1 VNVGY
6 PVNSTDDDLFF
17 TPVGD
22 GFRGYYAK
30 FEPSGFGK
38 MDLFIYDI
46 FNDRNPRNFYV
57 TGKADINNLRQEF
70 PEKITVTAVNNA
82 DASRSVSTVSDPVT
96 GIYALRLP
104 QGSFN
109 FNYAA
114 DGAAGL
120 SKMVEMPLTH
130 RGDTVQLEQVT
141 LPNADFVADMHVMTD
156 TTIAV
161 TSGAPMSFNLKV
173 EPRSILKIEAI
184 TGDSVYQSASR
195 QMSDTAFTFSF
206 VPPKGDSK
214 VVFSLTDRFGNNTSA
229 SVSINRTDVTR
240 ISKPQYEKIIARQ
253 QIETLLEILKKYADD
268 DVIAILNTIDPEKEK
283 PGTTDDLISLIK
295 ERASSAGIAPVVIDK
310 LALEV
315 ALKEGIVTQAAVD
328 LMYQKSEGPIHDA
341 LAEINVQDLKIRN
354 WNDLVTYIESHTAG
368 AITGADLRTLA
379 EYILMDPEPGID
391 ILRQKVLFASTLA
404 DDSVA
409 IRDAVT
415 AVDAKEPKFQGEWLN
430 MLLQESA
437 NKGIAETINRISTAI
452 SHKPGTNAPGLLTVL
467 ILNSEAGLKTYLS
480 GIDIKSLKIRKPV
493 NLITHLNEAVAGGKV
508 RADEFGKA
516 FATTIVNANLSNE
529 EITENMTGEGFGW
542 FWWLILI
549 VLILLFYIIW
559 RTRKKVKTDK

>member
-1 VNVGY
+1 MAS
-6 PVNSTDDDLFF
+6 PPLDDHPSFEDLFAEREAIVKGESYRLASNYSF
-17 TPVGD
+17 
-22 GFRGYYAK
+22 
-30 FEPSGFGK
+30 
-38 MDLFIYDI
+38 
-46 FNDRNPRNFYV
+46 
-57 TGKADINNLRQEF
+57 
-70 PEKITVTAVNNA
+70 
-82 DASRSVSTVSDPVT
+82 ASRPD
-96 GIYALRLP
+96 
-104 QGSFN
+104 
-109 FNYAA
+109 
-114 DGAAGL
+114 
-120 SKMVEMPLTH
+120 
-130 RGDTVQLEQVT
+130 
-141 LPNADFVADMHVMTD
+141 
-156 TTIAV
+156 
-161 TSGAPMSFNLKV
+161 
-173 EPRSILKIEAI
+173 
-184 TGDSVYQSASR
+184 
-195 QMSDTAFTFSF
+195 
-206 VPPKGDSK
+206 
-214 VVFSLTDRFGNNTSA
+214 
-229 SVSINRTDVTR
+229 
-240 ISKPQYEKIIARQ
+240 
-253 QIETLLEILKKYADD
+253 
-268 DVIAILNTIDPEKEK
+268 
-283 PGTTDDLISLIK
+283 SLIK

-508 RADEFGKA
+508 SADEFGKA